1 MISLNIQ
8 KKIMWIPFVNCINIL
23 TFPFNLPRV
32 KIGSRAWWMMFV
44 YYVGSF
50 AVGFALLNVVLSLLP
65 AGSPIF
71 AFCNV
76 YTIPFCVNFGII
88 KYQEKY
94 SNR

>member
-1 MISLNIQ
+1 MLSLHIQ
-8 KKIMWIPFVNCINIL
+8 KKIMWIPLVNCINIL
-23 TFPFNLPRV
+23 TFPFHLPRV
-32 KIGSRAWWMMFV
+32 RIGSRAWWMMFEN
-44 YYVGSF
+44 YLRSF
-50 AVGFALLNVVLSLLP
+50 PVGFALLNVVLSVLP

-71 AFCNV
+71 AFCNL

>member
-1 MISLNIQ
+1 MISLYIQ
-8 KKIMWIPFVNCINIL
+8 KKIMWIPLVNCINIL
-23 TFPFNLPRV
+23 TFPFHLPRV

-65 AGSPIF
+65 AGSLIF
-71 AFCNV
+71 AFSNL

>member
-23 TFPFNLPRV
+23 MFPFNLPRV
-32 KIGSRAWWMMFV
+32 RIGSRAWWMAFV
-44 YYVGSF
+44 YFVGSF
-50 AVGFALLNVVLSLLP
+50 AVGSVLSNVVLSLLP

-71 AFCNV
+71 AFCNL

>member
-1 MISLNIQ
+1 
-8 KKIMWIPFVNCINIL
+8 
-23 TFPFNLPRV
+23 
-32 KIGSRAWWMMFV
+32 MFV

-71 AFCNV
+71 AFCNL
-76 YTIPFCVNFGII
+76 YTIPFCVYFGII

>member
-1 MISLNIQ
+1 
-8 KKIMWIPFVNCINIL
+8 
-23 TFPFNLPRV
+23 
-32 KIGSRAWWMMFV
+32 
-44 YYVGSF
+44 
-50 AVGFALLNVVLSLLP
+50 VLSLLP

>member
-23 TFPFNLPRV
+23 MFPFNLPRV
-32 KIGSRAWWMMFV
+32 RIGSRAWWMTFV
-44 YYVGSF
+44 YYIGSF
-50 AVGFALLNVVLSLLP
+50 AAGFAILNVVLSLLP

-71 AFCNV
+71 AFCNL